1 MSSVRVLPG
10 SGPSRKLRR
19 ALAERESCFV
29 RFADD
34 PSARVW
40 VCARVGG
47 KVFSTPLSAEEEW
60 VSGVL

>member
-10 SGPSRKLRR
+10 DGPSRKLRR
-19 ALAERESCFV
+19 ALADRESCFV
-29 RFADD
+29 RFAGD

-40 VCARVGG
+40 VCARVGSR
-47 KVFSTPLSAEEEW
+47 VFSTPLASDEEW